1 MTEAT
6 FKIQYPNGVHARPAT
21 MLVLKASG
29 FRSNVYLTYK
39 DVSVN
44 MKSIMGV
51 LSLTIPQGHS
61 FKVACSGE
69 DEQEA
74 ILAIGRVVQEI
85 NHMK

>member
-6 FKIQYPNGVHARPAT
+6 FKILYPNGVHARPAT
-21 MLVLKASG
+21 MLVLKASA
-29 FRSNVYLTYK
+29 FRSNIYLTYK

-51 LSLTIPQGHS
+51 LSLAIPQSQS
-61 FKVACSGE
+61 FKVTCSGE

-74 ILAIGRVVQEI
+74 LLAIGRIVQEI
-85 NHMK
+85 NQMK

>member
-6 FKIQYPNGVHARPAT
+6 FKVLFPNGVHARPAT

-51 LSLTIPQGHS
+51 LSLSIPQGRT
-61 FKVACSGE
+61 FKVTCSGE
-69 DEQEA
+69 DENEA
-74 ILAIGRVVQEI
+74 LLAIGRVVQEI
-85 NHMK
+85 NQMK

>member
-1 MTEAT
+1 LTEAT
-6 FKIQYPNGVHARPAT
+6 FKILYSNGVHARPAT

-51 LSLTIPQGHS
+51 LSLSIPQGHP
-61 FKVACSGE
+61 FKVTCSGE
-69 DEQEA
+69 DENEA
-74 ILAIGRVVQEI
+74 LLAIGRIVQEI
-85 NHMK
+85 NQMK